1 MLKKLIRLKVGE
13 KTLLSGVN
21 SIIMTR
27 IESKSVTL
35 NKDAS
40 SVFNYITNMNNFE
53 HLLPIDKISNWE
65 SEEKS
70 CSFKIQGSAHIGL
83 DLATTTPNNEIVI
96 KSSPKTPFPFTLTIA
111 LTEEAGNTT
120 VSQVCEADINP
131 FLKMMVEKPLR
142 NLFDYIADCLIKVS
156 DTI

>member
-1 MLKKLIRLKVGE
+1 
-13 KTLLSGVN
+13 
-21 SIIMTR
+21 MTR

-35 NKDAS
+35 NKEAS

-83 DLATTTPNNEIVI
+83 DLASATPNNEIII
-96 KSSPKTPFPFTLTIA
+96 KSSPKTPFPFTLSISIK
-111 LTEEAGNTT
+111 EDDGSTT

-142 NLFDYIADCLIKVS
+142 NLFDYIADRLLKIS
-156 DTI
+156 DTF

>member
-1 MLKKLIRLKVGE
+1 
-13 KTLLSGVN
+13 
-21 SIIMTR
+21 MTR

-35 NKDAS
+35 NQEAS

-65 SEEKS
+65 AEEKS

-83 DLATTTPNNEIVI
+83 DLASATPNNEIII
-96 KSSPKTPFPFTLTIA
+96 KSSPKTPFPFTLSISIK
-111 LTEEAGNTT
+111 EDDGSTT

-142 NLFDYIADCLIKVS
+142 NLFDYIADRLLKIS
-156 DTI
+156 DTF

>member
-1 MLKKLIRLKVGE
+1 
-13 KTLLSGVN
+13 
-21 SIIMTR
+21 MTR

-35 NKDAS
+35 NQEAS

-83 DLATTTPNNEIVI
+83 DLASATPNNEIII
-96 KSSPKTPFPFTLTIA
+96 KSSPKTPFPFTLSISIK
-111 LTEEAGNTT
+111 EDDGSTT

-142 NLFDYIADCLIKVS
+142 NLFDYIADRLLKIS
-156 DTI
+156 DTF